1 LGVAV
6 GLGAVAGLAFGPVAG
21 AAALLVGLFLG
32 VRLDALL
39 LRPGDEDDE
48 PDEDR
53 DEPDEPES

>member
-6 GLGAVAGLAFGPVAG
+6 GLGAVAGLAFGPIAG

-48 PDEDR
+48 HDEDR
-53 DEPDEPES
+53 DGPGKDEP